1 MMEAIGQRK
10 EGALMSYTDIYGLS
24 RSKIEQGRVD
34 IPVLVGLCLIAAT
47 SLLFYGSLFA
57 IIFCI

>member
-1 MMEAIGQRK
+1 
-10 EGALMSYTDIYGLS
+10 MSYTDIYGLS